1 MAGLIACSVVFC
13 CTCVHARRVKV
24 LKPYVDGFKTGPLSI
39 MYKASVIGVRQQRPI
54 MAVGLVLAAYILL
67 LR

>member
-1 MAGLIACSVVFC
+1 
-13 CTCVHARRVKV
+13 VHARRVKV